1 MEKPS
6 KTPPNKT
13 NSKRQ
18 QRLVNTVDPSGLTKS
33 EIEKVRVMLREEF
46 EVFAT
51 DDTDIDNVGHNM
63 KRRLKDDIPYQVIYN
78 SIPHS
83 LYQELKPYGED
94 LLNKQWITNSH

>member
-1 MEKPS
+1 M
-6 KTPPNKT
+6 
-13 NSKRQ
+13 
-18 QRLVNTVDPSGLTKS
+18 VNTIDPSGLTKS

-51 DDTDIDNVGHNM
+51 DDTDIDNVGHNT
-63 KRRLKDDIPYQVIYN
+63 KRRLKGDIPYQVTYN

-83 LYQELKPYGED
+83 LYQELKHYGED